1 MSGGHQTE
9 GMEKFGM
16 HGHREMDLVHALQ
29 LKNARKVLDTVR
41 IATTRAVVVDCG
53 R

>member
-16 HGHREMDLVHALQ
+16 QGHREMDLVHALQ
-29 LKNARKVLDTVR
+29 LKIAGKVVDMVR
-41 IATTRAVVVDCG
+41 TATTGAVVVE
-53 R
+53 